1 MWAIDFEKVKS
12 KVAVHLKLK

>member
-12 KVAVHLKLK
+12 KVDVDLELK